1 MTVLSRFFP
10 ACSFRYLCAIFLK
23 TKRSFFVILTAAI
36 SRSLPFLSCDHSQR
50 PRRRLYT
57 GPELTRKYPYHLIV
71 KSLNQRRPFV
81 ARLIPRQ
88 HGAHREHGTDM
99 LGGG

>member
-1 MTVLSRFFP
+1 MTVLSRFVP
-10 ACSFRYLCAIFLK
+10 ACSLRYLCAIFFK

-36 SRSLPFLSCDHSQR
+36 SRSLLFLSCDHSHR
-50 PRRRLYT
+50 HRRSLYT

-71 KSLNQRRPFV
+71 KPFNKRRPFV

-99 LGGG
+99 IGGG